1 MLSLKNV
8 AIIKNPQKTQK
19 QTELNYRRIKRHD
32 KIQCMILDLTM
43 DHKTKQKQNQIK
55 DIIGTKAEI
64 EYGLYIG

>member
-1 MLSLKNV
+1 
-8 AIIKNPQKTQK
+8 
-19 QTELNYRRIKRHD
+19 
-32 KIQCMILDLTM
+32 MILDLTM